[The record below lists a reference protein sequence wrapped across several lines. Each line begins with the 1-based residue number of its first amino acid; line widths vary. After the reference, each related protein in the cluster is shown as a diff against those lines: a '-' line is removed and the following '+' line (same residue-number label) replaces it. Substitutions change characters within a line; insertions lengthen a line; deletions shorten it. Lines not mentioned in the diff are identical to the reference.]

1 MAMAHLI
8 NLELAWHE
16 KESTGSKVQKIQSGS
31 YKVYQAFWF
40 IANGQ
45 AWGIVNVGGGI
56 ICRLLNKKPK

>member
-1 MAMAHLI
+1 MDNVLVCGD
-8 NLELAWHE
+8 
-16 KESTGSKVQKIQSGS
+16 SS
-31 YKVYQAFWF
+31 FWF